1 MECQVVWS
9 FPIIYQ
15 KYIGMDHKTDL
26 ALLKE
31 IIRQL
36 VELDKVVKSKL
47 RIFLKDKSHEEIKE
61 VLRELDIPSL
71 HVLCEMSLPE
81 EDYEICHAVQE
92 VLKEK
97 GAAKQD

>member
-1 MECQVVWS
+1 
-9 FPIIYQ
+9 
-15 KYIGMDHKTDL
+15 MDHKTDL

-47 RIFLKDKSHEEIKE
+47 RIFLKDKNHEEIKD
-61 VLRELDIPSL
+61 VLRELDAPSL
-71 HVLCEMSLPE
+71 NVLCEMSLPD

-97 GAAKQD
+97 ESAKKDS